1 MHRSRMLVQL
11 YIQINPKGNRCL
23 TRSLISTLS
32 PPYPLNSKG
41 IGNKTSPKE
50 RSTCLP
56 IFHRLCDFMEKRLKN
71 LLLPFYCSPQKF
83 ILERDSMVVRSIID
97 ILQQSHISI
106 DIVQIWSQKIQCL
119 NWNLVPGHLIWICRI
134 QWLYSLSSL
143 DQRIRFGQS

>member
-83 ILERDSMVVRSIID
+83 ILERDSMVVWSIID
-97 ILQQSHISI
+97 ILQQSLGNTQGVGRGLYISSVRALSEKEQI
-106 DIVQIWSQKIQCL
+106 LTTVVENTVQ
-119 NWNLVPGHLIWICRI
+119 
-134 QWLYSLSSL
+134 
-143 DQRIRFGQS
+143 